1 MPLYFFLC
9 PTLLVA
15 CPPDEP
21 IQAKDAIEEINS
33 LLDESNNVSA
43 PKVVPKTS
51 KKDTNILVLGGG
63 YSPSGNQISLESNVK
78 YFRKILQYL
87 RLENAPI
94 ETFFADGREKGR
106 DIQFFDP
113 DFPVPEINQVMA
125 EIFGKTNGLANQY
138 RTNQL
143 MPDGTSS
150 IANVDKWF
158 EKEKN

>member
-1 MPLYFFLC
+1 M
-9 PTLLVA
+9 
-15 CPPDEP
+15 
-21 IQAKDAIEEINS
+21 
-33 LLDESNNVSA
+33 
-43 PKVVPKTS
+43 
-51 KKDTNILVLGGG
+51 
-63 YSPSGNQISLESNVK
+63 
-78 YFRKILQYL
+78 
-87 RLENAPI
+87 

-158 EKEKN
+158 EKRKKTDSTEKNLIYFTGHGGKGDSKNPHNTTAYLWSTNRLKVTDFVKKLDQLRKNNPQF